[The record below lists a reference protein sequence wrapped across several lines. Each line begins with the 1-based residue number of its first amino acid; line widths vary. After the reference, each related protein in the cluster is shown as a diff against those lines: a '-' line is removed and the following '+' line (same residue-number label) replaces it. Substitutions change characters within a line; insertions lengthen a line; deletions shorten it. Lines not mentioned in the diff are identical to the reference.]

1 VADLGVSGPGEKHSK
16 WAPFSGGG
24 WVRAKREK
32 FFRVT
37 TAKPLK
43 VCNRRT
49 PDVTQVAYPNLE
61 FPPKFQFFFEN
72 VSLGRKFCSRENVF
86 LIMWHNINLIVL

>member
-1 VADLGVSGPGEKHSK
+1 MQCWILSPVADLGVSGPGEKHSK

-24 WVRAKREK
+24 WVRAKREI

-37 TAKPLK
+37 TPKPLK

-49 PDVTQVAYPNLE
+49 PDVAQVAYPNFE
-61 FPPKFQFFFEN
+61 ISGFFEN
-72 VSLGRKFCSRENVF
+72 VSLGRKFCSREF
-86 LIMWHNINLIVL
+86 FF